1 MKWITSL
8 HTGSRLMGSLV
19 LVVAF
24 ALLAGCTALPMDP
37 ALLEQAGNSPAESTE
52 QMPAVEV
59 EPARATVATRSL
71 RVREAPS
78 TESEMI
84 AGVKEGE
91 TYDVLAISSD
101 GAWIQLAIP
110 SAPDG
115 KGWVSANFVT
125 LEGDITNIPTVEV
138 EASASTDTAGEAN
151 AEEATA
157 EDEASEA
164 APAVTPEP
172 GYVLIQTDG
181 TPLRVRSAPT
191 TEEDNKIGNV
201 FNGEVYRIL
210 EISED
215 GQWIKI
221 EVPELSED
229 GGWISAEFAVIGQ

>member
-1 MKWITSL
+1 MKRIISL
-8 HTGSRLMGSLV
+8 YSGSRLMGSLV
-19 LVVAF
+19 LMVAF

-37 ALLEQAGNSPAESTE
+37 ALLEQAGNSPAERAE
-52 QMPAVEV
+52 QMPAGEV

-71 RVREAPS
+71 RVREAPT

-110 SAPDG
+110 NAPDG

-125 LEGDITNIPTVEV
+125 LEGDITNIPTVE
-138 EASASTDTAGEAN
+138 ASASTDTTGETN

-157 EDEASEA
+157 ADEAAGEA

-221 EVPELSED
+221 EVPEISED